1 MALIKC
7 VECGREIS
15 DKAAA
20 CQGCGAPMQREVVQT
35 SPVHDRA
42 PGSSKAGKVL
52 TVIAL
57 LVILPAGVLVA
68 GIELFGNDEINNGRE
83 SVRFCHEH
91 YQQLKEDPYV
101 TRDALGIAYGACK
114 KLEQDFRSKWGRDP

>member
-7 VECGREIS
+7 SECGREIS
-15 DKAAA
+15 EKAVA
-20 CQGCGAPMQREVVQT
+20 CPGCGAPMQREVLRGPAIQGA
-35 SPVHDRA
+35 A
-42 PGSSKAGKVL
+42 PGSSKAGKAL
-52 TVIAL
+52 TVVAL
-57 LVILPAGVLVA
+57 LVVLPAVVLWA
-68 GIELFGNDEINNGRE
+68 FMGAFGNEERSKDLKR
-83 SVRFCHEH
+83 VRFCHEH